1 MHVEEL
7 VMLDCEQ
14 GHKFYIPSEQL
25 INEDD
30 EEIGL
35 DNIECPICG
44 EMVATEA
51 NRAVLIAS
59 TDKDTIE
66 LWDYDEKGVNNNG
79 KIF

>member
-1 MHVEEL
+1 MHIEEL

-51 NRAVLIAS
+51 SRTVLIAVNG
-59 TDKDTIE
+59 KDTLE
-66 LWDYDEKGVNNNG
+66 LWDYYEGRG
-79 KIF
+79 K